1 MPGSPGPCG
10 SGPPPGGQ
18 GSVWEA
24 FAPPSSPPSWPP
36 SRQHAAARKSLRS
49 PRSCRVGGSG
59 LSRLFS
65 VPVSPQPEDPSGRRL
80 GCSGPPVDP
89 QPAGSPWAHS
99 GWTDPPGAHVP
110 REEQVLNV
118 PEPSMAGSALPRP
131 APPAP
136 AHRDLLKP
144 GVCPGHAGLAAA
156 TSLSD
161 GSCWPPKKPETAT
174 TLLATPPPRH
184 PPAWDSP
191 FCPLS
196 SLGPQP
202 VAPGVLAG
210 GTILRR
216 PCPQRPGGAPRPGA
230 QGCRQGSQASTTFPL
245 TLPARG
251 PGRTRTPYTVGRGR
265 WGVPGPC
272 GTPAHGTPVLS
283 PRPGGSAQ
291 GSPARPR
298 GRDPAQGK
306 LIAASD
312 PTQAAGLAG
321 SRSPGWP
328 APPAGLSFPLRA
340 GHRLYSARLQAG
352 EQRGFLSA

>member
-1 MPGSPGPCG
+1 MSESPEGVELTGLAFTSPHSAETCRQPVLTRLRLLSPLPAPAHG
-10 SGPPPGGQ
+10 ARREGAREPWALRERPSSGGQ

-36 SRQHAAARKSLRS
+36 SRQHAAARKSPRS

-174 TLLATPPPRH
+174 TLLATP
-184 PPAWDSP
+184 
-191 FCPLS
+191 L
-196 SLGPQP
+196 
-202 VAPGVLAG
+202 PGTAL
-210 GTILRR
+210 
-216 PCPQRPGGAPRPGA
+216 
-230 QGCRQGSQASTTFPL
+230 
-245 TLPARG
+245 
-251 PGRTRTPYTVGRGR
+251 
-265 WGVPGPC
+265 
-272 GTPAHGTPVLS
+272 
-283 PRPGGSAQ
+283 
-291 GSPARPR
+291 
-298 GRDPAQGK
+298 
-306 LIAASD
+306 
-312 PTQAAGLAG
+312 
-321 SRSPGWP
+321 
-328 APPAGLSFPLRA
+328 
-340 GHRLYSARLQAG
+340 SARCQVWGPSPWPLVSWLEA
-352 EQRGFLSA
+352 RF